1 MLRRT
6 FLLGAAAAASRGEDR
21 IRIGFLGAGHSH
33 TIAKLVLVRKSP
45 DWDLAGVWEPSPE
58 IRASIE
64 KAGFPVVAREKLL
77 GDPAVRVISVGSEN
91 QTHFEYARMAL
102 EAGKHVHLE
111 KPPAARKG
119 ELEILLDIARRKKL
133 LVQMGYMWRYHP
145 GVQAALEAARNGWL
159 GDVFMV
165 RGTINTTGSPRQRAE
180 WAQFPG
186 GQMFELGGHLI
197 DPIVRLMGKPVRIT
211 PFLRSHGPQNDKLAD
226 NNLAVF
232 EWPKALGVVF
242 SSNLQPG
249 ATAHRAL
256 EIFGQNGAAV
266 LRPIE
271 PPTLIIDVQKSAGPY
286 KAGAT
291 RVDLPPFQRYVADY
305 EDLARCVRAGKP
317 LSITHEED
325 LNVQETLLRA
335 SGMWT

>member
-6 FLLGAAAAASRGEDR
+6 FLFGAAAPVVRGEER

-33 TIAKLVLVRKSP
+33 TAAKLALIRKSP
-45 DWDLAGVWEPSPE
+45 DWELAGVWEPSPV
-58 IRASIE
+58 IRALIE
-64 KAGFPVVAREKLL
+64 KAGYPVVERERLL

-102 EAGKHVHLE
+102 EAGKHIHLE
-111 KPPAARKG
+111 KPPACRKG
-119 ELEILLDIARRKKL
+119 ELEILLDIAKRRKL

-145 GVQAALEAARNGWL
+145 GVNAALEAARNGWL
-159 GDVFMV
+159 GDIFMV
-165 RGTINTTGSPRQRAE
+165 RGTINTTGSPQQRAE

-197 DPIVRLMGKPVRIT
+197 DPIVRLMGKPIKIT

-226 NNLAVF
+226 NNLAVL
-232 EWPKALGVVF
+232 EWPKALGVVA
-242 SSNLQPG
+242 SSTLQPG
-249 ATAHRAL
+249 AGAHRAL

-271 PPTLIIDVQKSAGPY
+271 PPTLVIDVQKPAGPY
-286 KAGAT
+286 KPGAT
-291 RVDLPPFQRYVADY
+291 RVDLPPFQRYAADY

-317 LSITHEED
+317 LAITAGED